1 MTAPP
6 ALSEAST
13 QPLQRDVAC
22 RCGYNL
28 RGLNASSRCPECGI
42 EILAVLIAGG
52 ASPVSAIDPG
62 WARAVRYAVIL
73 AICGELAR
81 TLSAFIPDATFR
93 FRHGSVGWYV
103 YFTLIP
109 VWWVVQWYAA
119 MKLTRTD
126 SPNDRLS
133 ERIVLWSLRAVA
145 TSFMAFPFVIGE
157 LVIGLTGGDPMVAH
171 VVIRASAM
179 LVAALFFL
187 RVRDVCR
194 RLGADALAGQA
205 TLLAMLMPFTMW
217 SSRTWTNWW
226 VSEDMF
232 ASFMR
237 LPSYQFGDTAWL
249 RYFVQTFPKDV
260 AAAMDSGPNL
270 AIAAACW
277 VVLIRLLILAWRAAA
292 RR

>member
-1 MTAPP
+1 M
-6 ALSEAST
+6 
-13 QPLQRDVAC
+13 
-22 RCGYNL
+22 
-28 RGLNASSRCPECGI
+28 

-52 ASPVSAIDPG
+52 ASHVSTIDPG

-81 TLSAFIPDATFR
+81 TLSAFIPYSTLSFQ
-93 FRHGSVGWYV
+93 HGSVGGWYV

-109 VWWVVQWYAA
+109 VWWVLQWYAA
-119 MKLTRTD
+119 MKVTRTD
-126 SPNDRLS
+126 SPNNRLS
-133 ERIVLWSLRAVA
+133 ERIVLWGLRAVA
-145 TSFMAFPFVIGE
+145 TSFMAFPFVIGA
-157 LVIGLTGGDPMVAH
+157 LAIGLTGGDPTVAH
-171 VVIRASAM
+171 VVIRTSAM
-179 LVAALFFL
+179 LVAALFVL

-205 TLLAMLMPFTMW
+205 ALLAMLMPLTMW
-217 SSRTWTNWW
+217 SSRTWTNWPGRQ
-226 VSEDMF
+226 DMF

-237 LPSYQFGDTAWL
+237 LPSYQFGVTAWL
-249 RYFVQTFPKDV
+249 RNLVQSFPDDV
-260 AAAMDSGPNL
+260 GTAMQAGPNL